1 MARKRKDDLEQAIED
16 ALTPGAFI
24 GYRDNGSFV
33 DDVEAVRAKI
43 VPLIKKGEAGR
54 AVALLETFIAGC
66 YEKSDEIDDSSGSFG
81 QFVEELFCDWIRARQ
96 AAKADPAETA
106 RMLLS
111 WMENDDYGYCHGLEK
126 EAVKALDRAGLATFE
141 QAVRER
147 AGAAEEESYARRRKV
162 EILRAIYE
170 VRRDVG
176 AYAALCETE
185 GDLAPADCERLAEM
199 CLKRR
204 RPEDALPWVE
214 RGLELERKGRW
225 PNRSAWHLPDLKR
238 DILKKL
244 GRSGDAL
251 ASAWDDYWRAPS
263 AYSYEDLMKFA
274 SKADRAEWH
283 AKALAALDGADLSS
297 RINLLARTKEYE
309 RLAADIE
316 AASRGELVALSHYT
330 TEPAAKSIEKSHPL
344 LAAKLHVA
352 MALRILEAKKSKYY
366 DAALG
371 NLERARKLML
381 KQGQNE
387 EWAALAGEIR
397 ENHRRKSGF
406 MSGFERLAEG
416 RTERQPSFRD
426 RARKRWDRGTERG
439 RGRPS

>member
-1 MARKRKDDLEQAIED
+1 MARKRKDDLEEAIED
-16 ALTPGAFI
+16 ALAPGAFI

-43 VPLIKKGEAGR
+43 VPLIKKSEAGR

-66 YEKSDEIDDSSGSFG
+66 YEKSEEIDDSSGSFG

-96 AAKADPAETA
+96 AAKVEPAETA
-106 RMLLS
+106 QMLLS

-126 EAVKALDRAGLATFE
+126 EAVKALDRTGLAAFE

-147 AGAAEEESYARRRKV
+147 AGGAGKESYAHRRKV
-162 EILRAIYE
+162 EILKSICDA
-170 VRRDVG
+170 RRDVG

-185 GDLAPADCERLAEM
+185 GDLAPADCEALAEM
-199 CLKRR
+199 CVKRR
-204 RPEDALPWVE
+204 RPEDALLWVE
-214 RGLELERKGRW
+214 RGLELEKKGRW

-251 ASAWDDYWRAPS
+251 ASAWEDYRRAPS
-263 AYSYEDLMKFA
+263 VYSYDDLMKFVP
-274 SKADRAEWH
+274 KADRAEWH
-283 AKALAALDGADLSS
+283 GKALDALEGADLSS
-297 RINLLARTKEYE
+297 RIDLLVKTKEWE

-316 AASRGELVALSHYT
+316 AAPREHLVALSHYT
-330 TEPAAKSIEKSHPL
+330 TEPAAKSLEKSHPL
-344 LAAKLHVA
+344 VAAKLHVA
-352 MALRILEAKKSKYY
+352 MALRILDAKKSKYY

-371 NLERARKLML
+371 NLEKARKLML
-381 KQGQNE
+381 KEGQDE
-387 EWAALAGEIR
+387 QWKALAGEIR
-397 ENHRRKSGF
+397 ESHRRKSGF
-406 MSGFERLAEG
+406 MPGFERIAEG

-426 RARKRWDRGTERG
+426 RARKRWDRGAGRG
-439 RGRPS
+439 RGTS